1 MRVFVLSCV
10 GVFLL
15 SFLLFKSNVQ
25 SQQAKKSALAWQIER
40 ITLKGASFPKLK
52 GTQISRL
59 RLVAFKN
66 GKMVVIPFQI
76 DERDSKNMFVL
87 PDQSGKYAGDGDG
100 GRLDDNDELAFMA
113 ADAGEKGSIEK
124 AKNYHEV
131 EIRNGADD
139 ALAWVY
145 LVDFNGEP
153 PALSSV
159 DYVAYH
165 RKGNREEIVTEYYIQ
180 GFNDEHVFFDD
191 LRILPPAGGNG
202 KNFIDKM
209 KMRTAVQAV
218 GGKITVAR
226 NENDFRSSVVGVVDG
241 AVRVIRRN
249 DTRMTLLAGVKSP
262 SIIVD
267 ATFYKCSY
275 EVPSVFSLPFRM
287 DLVASGAQYRQ
298 GGDLNQNAIGM
309 RYYNNFTL
317 EPVVYDGKMS
327 EREKEIARSDK
338 THYWGMLS
346 GAPGTL
352 LYVGRW
358 QDKMPIKILAY
369 YDDDSSALDPPENIP
384 GQMMFGWRFENLLN
398 VKGATYSFNL
408 LNYIIPN
415 FDGNIQRVV
424 ALIEKPFE
432 VQVR

>member
-1 MRVFVLSCV
+1 MTLVVRFFVVVYL
-10 GVFLL
+10 VFLL
-15 SFLLFKSNVQ
+15 FLNSAIQ
-25 SQQAKKSALAWQIER
+25 TQQVRKSALAWQVER
-40 ITLKGASFPKLK
+40 ITVKGASFPKLK
-52 GTQISRL
+52 GTEISRL
-59 RLVAFKN
+59 RLIAFKN
-66 GKMVVIPFQI
+66 NKLIPVPFQI
-76 DERDSKNMFVL
+76 DEQDGKNMFVL
-87 PDQSGKYAGDGDG
+87 PDLSGKYVGDGDG

-113 ADAGEKGSIEK
+113 FDAGEKGTVEN
-124 AKNYHEV
+124 AKNYHEI
-131 EIRNGADD
+131 EIRNGADG
-139 ALAWVY
+139 AVAWVY
-145 LVDFNGEP
+145 LADFKGDP
-153 PALSSV
+153 PPKADA
-159 DYVAYH
+159 DYVAYNK
-165 RKGNREEIVTEYYIQ
+165 KGNREEIVTEYYIQ
-180 GFNDEHVFFDD
+180 GFNDQHVFFDD

-202 KNFIDKM
+202 RNFIDKM
-209 KMRTAVQAV
+209 KMRTAVQAA

-226 NENDFRSSVVGVVDG
+226 NENDFKSTVVGVIDG
-241 AVRVIRRN
+241 PVRVIRRN

-298 GGDLNQNAIGM
+298 GGDLNQNAVGM
-309 RYYNNFTL
+309 KYYNNF
-317 EPVVYDGKMS
+317 EIEGVVYDGKMS
-327 EREKEIARSDK
+327 EREVEIARSEK

-369 YDDDSSALDPPENIP
+369 YRDDPSALDPPENVP

-424 ALIEKPFE
+424 SLIEKSFE
-432 VQVR
+432 VKVR